1 MFRPFFSPGGAR
13 PYQHSETEGYW
24 QITLAEGIKPVV
36 PDTEITNNERTG
48 RGREGGGTNTQ
59 LLQPPQIALLLE
71 FERQKRGGKT
81 IVKRKG
87 YVCQVHKTTAAV
99 AAETLLLKAVLS
111 VKRKLKHALITGPN
125 TNLWLNLAST
135 L

>member
-1 MFRPFFSPGGAR
+1 MK
-13 PYQHSETEGYW
+13 E
-24 QITLAEGIKPVV
+24 
-36 PDTEITNNERTG
+36 
-48 RGREGGGTNTQ
+48 REGKRRGGTNTQ

-71 FERQKRGGKT
+71 FERQKRGKT

>member
-1 MFRPFFSPGGAR
+1 MK
-13 PYQHSETEGYW
+13 E
-24 QITLAEGIKPVV
+24 
-36 PDTEITNNERTG
+36 
-48 RGREGGGTNTQ
+48 REGKRRRGDKYAAASAT
-59 LLQPPQIALLLE
+59 QIALLLE

-99 AAETLLLKAVLS
+99 AAEILLLKAALS